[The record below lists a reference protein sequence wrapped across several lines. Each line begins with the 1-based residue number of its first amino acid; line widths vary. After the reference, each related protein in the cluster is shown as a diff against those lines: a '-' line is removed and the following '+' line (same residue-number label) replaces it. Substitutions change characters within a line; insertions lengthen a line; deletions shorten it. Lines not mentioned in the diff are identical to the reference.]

1 MLDEWFEGVVDRLC
15 VSVPA
20 RVKPWLVRLSGTGI
34 GWRILLYASSLGRV
48 VAGAFGSISSEET
61 IDSFLKE
68 TVESEAQGPGLEELR
83 SALQKRLIRLS
94 LCLDRARLP
103 AVLFLLALS
112 ALGMAAVGGR
122 YMAACTAAMG
132 FFFLT
137 EGLETGYP
145 PVCRGVRQRFLLALM
160 LKTAGCGALLLGF
173 YGSYARQQVT
183 TNVVLQSTMLA
194 MLGIHA
200 LLFFA
205 LTAFNRRQPLLLRAL
220 SGVLGALWALCAAA
234 AIALAASQLAAPPV
248 RLAAALGAAL
258 GALLLLLA
266 LELDTMTQLGAIRLR
281 YGGLWQT
288 LLRLAGLTLVLLS
301 AWAGVF

>member
-1 MLDEWFEGVVDRLC
+1 MIDEWFERAVDRLC

-34 GWRILLYASSLGRV
+34 GWRILLYASSLGHV
-48 VAGAFGSISSEET
+48 VAGAFGTIRSEDT

-83 SALQKRLIRLS
+83 AALRRRLIRLS
-94 LCLDRARLP
+94 LRLERARLP
-103 AVLFLLALS
+103 VALFLLALS
-112 ALGMAAVGGR
+112 VLGVAAVGGHF
-122 YMAACTAAMG
+122 MAACAAAMG

-145 PVCRGVRQRFLLALM
+145 PVCRGVRQRFLLALA

-173 YGSYARQQVT
+173 YGGYARQQVT
-183 TNVVLQSTMLA
+183 TNVVLQSTMLG

-200 LLFFA
+200 LLFLA

-234 AIALAASQLAAPPV
+234 AVALAASQLAAPPV
-248 RLAAALGAAL
+248 QLAAALGAAL
-258 GALLLLLA
+258 GAVLLLLA
-266 LELDTMTQLGAIRLR
+266 LELDTMMQLGAIRLR
-281 YGGLWQT
+281 YGGLWKE
-288 LLRLAGLTLVLLS
+288 LFRLTGLALVLLY
-301 AWAGVF
+301 AWTGVF